1 MEDRNFYKEDEN
13 NGQEIHEETFDIILC
28 PEPQW
33 ELFHDNLCW
42 PGCFKRKALQT
53 LLEHKST
60 QLLWKTLWSFHKTLK
75 IKIHMWMTHPHFNF
89 VAH

>member
-1 MEDRNFYKEDEN
+1 MEDRNFYKEYEN

-33 ELFHDNLCW
+33 EIFHDNLCW

-53 LLEHKST
+53 
-60 QLLWKTLWSFHKTLK
+60 
-75 IKIHMWMTHPHFNF
+75 F
-89 VAH
+89 VGT